1 MRVASLPAYAIAV
14 GLLLAAELETMS
26 LVSLGIL
33 LGVSFLTTGL
43 ARIVLSRRLSALAG
57 PIVRRTEG

>member
-1 MRVASLPAYAIAV
+1 MTRIM